1 MIIVNLA
8 ITRATWRKIWNFVLF
23 QIGWF
28 ACILGAA
35 HQQLSLAITIALIC
49 IGIYLW
55 LYQNAR
61 SELELLLKVFI
72 YGLIAD
78 TILV

>member
-1 MIIVNLA
+1 MNARLIIVNLA

-35 HQQLSLAITIALIC
+35 QHQIGLALAISLIC
-49 IGIYLW
+49 
-55 LYQNAR
+55 
-61 SELELLLKVFI
+61 
-72 YGLIAD
+72 
-78 TILV
+78 